1 MKYCILFFALL
12 CSDSLLAQN
21 DSLPSAV
28 YAWNNLKVEKTA
40 TGERRS
46 IMEGSTTHL
55 SYLEIH
61 ATTIDAGK
69 APHAPHQHPE
79 EEFII
84 IKEGSLKVTIKDSS
98 WILGPG
104 SIAVMM
110 PGDMHGFVN
119 AGNTR
124 ATYYVIKS
132 KSKAGPNDDRGK
144 NAGGSFVI
152 NANDIPYKENPK
164 GGKKQY
170 FERPT
175 TMMQRLEMHMTTLN
189 ESVRSHDPH
198 THVAEELMIVTSG
211 NVDIQIGESHNKM
224 AAGDLVLLNSGIL
237 HAPTNIGKGTCTYY
251 AIQFQ

>member
-1 MKYCILFFALL
+1 MKFYVLFLAVLQ
-12 CSDSLLAQN
+12 SGLLAAQK

-28 YAWNNLKVEKTA
+28 YAWNRLHVDKTA
-40 TGERRS
+40 TGERRN
-46 IMEGSTTHL
+46 IMEGNTTLL

-61 ATTIDAGK
+61 ATTIEAGK

-119 AGNTR
+119 AGDTR

-132 KSKAGPNDDRGK
+132 KSKADTNGDRGK

-152 NANDIPYKENPK
+152 NANDIAYKENPK
-164 GGKKQY
+164 GGRKQY
-170 FERPT
+170 FERAT
-175 TMMQRLEMHMTTLN
+175 AMMQRLEMHQTTLN
-189 ESVRSHDPH
+189 ESIRSHDPH
-198 THVAEELMIVTSG
+198 THVAGELMIVTNG
-211 NVDIQIGESHNKM
+211 NADIQIGEAHYNM
-224 AAGDLVLLNSGIL
+224 FPGDLVLLNSGVL
-237 HAPTNIGKGTCTYY
+237 HAPKNNGKGSCTYF

>member
-1 MKYCILFFALL
+1 MKYLLSILTLL
-12 CSDSLLAQN
+12 YSGILLAQK

-46 IMEGSTTHL
+46 ILEGSTTHL

-69 APHAPHQHPE
+69 APHPPHQHPE

-84 IKEGSLKVTIKDSS
+84 IMEGKLKVTIKDSS

-132 KSKAGPNDDRGK
+132 KSKAAADDARAK
-144 NAGGSFVI
+144 NAGG
-152 NANDIPYKENPK
+152 
-164 GGKKQY
+164 
-170 FERPT
+170 
-175 TMMQRLEMHMTTLN
+175 
-189 ESVRSHDPH
+189 
-198 THVAEELMIVTSG
+198 
-211 NVDIQIGESHNKM
+211 
-224 AAGDLVLLNSGIL
+224 
-237 HAPTNIGKGTCTYY
+237 
-251 AIQFQ
+251 